1 MATFKYRITDR
12 YGKDKRGTV
21 EANSEEAATAKLKGE
36 GAIVHFIK
44 ETTSVDDAA
53 WNISIGNPVKLKDI
67 TLFCRQFYSIL
78 NAGVTVVDG
87 LKMLE
92 DSTENK
98 ILRKSI
104 YNVQVNVEKGETLAN
119 AMALEGKVFPD
130 LLINMVAAGEATGN
144 LSIAFER
151 ICTQFEKDQ
160 KLRSI
165 LIGAMIYPIVVL
177 VVAVIVVI
185 VLMVVVIPQFQE
197 IFSMMGE
204 QLPLPTR
211 IVIAVSEFMQANLIW
226 VIGGIIGFVG
236 LIIYAKN
243 TETGKQIT
251 SRMCLKIPVVKDFS
265 IKNAAAK
272 FSMTMSTLVMSGV
285 PLVEALGI
293 VANVVEN
300 RVVRKVLNES
310 REEVMQGVPMS
321 EPIEA
326 SEVFPQMVYHML
338 RIGEETGNTE
348 AMLDKVA
355 EYYEQEVETATKN
368 LTTAMEPA
376 VIILLAVVVGG
387 VVGAIVM
394 PMMQIYSM
402 AG

>member
-1 MATFKYRITDR
+1 MATYKYRITDR
-12 YGKDKRGTV
+12 YGKDKKGTL

-36 GAIVHFIK
+36 GAIVHSVQ

-78 NAGVTVVDG
+78 NAGVTVVEG
-87 LKMLE
+87 LKMLQG
-92 DSTENK
+92 STENK
-98 ILRKSI
+98 ILRKSLF
-104 YNVQVNVEKGETLAN
+104 NVQVNVEKGETLAN

-151 ICTQFEKDQ
+151 ICEQFEKDQ
-160 KLRSI
+160 KLRSM
-165 LIGAMIYPIVVL
+165 LISAMIYPVVVL
-177 VVAVIVVI
+177 IVAVIVVI
-185 VLMVVVIPQFQE
+185 VLMVVVIPNFQE
-197 IFSMMGE
+197 VFATMGE

-211 IVIAVSEFMQANLIW
+211 IVIAVSDFMIANLVW
-226 VIGGIIGFVG
+226 VIGGIIG
-236 LIIYAKN
+236 LIALIVWAKN
-243 TETGKQIT
+243 TEWGKQTT

-265 IKNAAAK
+265 IKNASAK
-272 FSMTMSTLVMSGV
+272 FSMTMSTLIVSGV
-285 PLVEALGI
+285 PIVEALGI

-300 RVVRKVLNES
+300 RVVRKTLNDAMED
-310 REEVMQGVPMS
+310 VMQGIPMS
-321 EPIEA
+321 EPLEA
-326 SEVFPQMVYHML
+326 SEVFPDMVHHMI

-355 EYYEQEVETATKN
+355 EYYEQEVEQATKN
-368 LTTAMEPA
+368 LTTAMEPM
-376 VIILLAVVVGG
+376 VILLLAVVVGG

>member
-44 ETTSVDDAA
+44 ETTSVDDAS

-160 KLRSI
+160 KLRSM
-165 LIGAMIYPIVVL
+165 LIGAMIYPAVVL
-177 VVAVIVVI
+177 VVAVVVVI

-197 IFSMMGE
+197 VFSMMGE

-226 VIGGIIGFVG
+226 VIGGIIAFIGV
-236 LIIYAKN
+236 IIYAKN
-243 TETGKQIT
+243 TETGKQVT
-251 SRMCLKIPVVKDFS
+251 SRMCLKIPIVKDFS
-265 IKNAAAK
+265 IKNASAK

-355 EYYEQEVETATKN
+355 EYYEQEVEAATKN

>member
-12 YGKDKRGTV
+12 YGKDKKGTV
-21 EANSEEAATAKLKGE
+21 EANSEEAAAAKLKGD

-44 ETTSVDDAA
+44 ETKSVDDAA
-53 WNISIGNPVKLKDI
+53 WNITIGNPVKLKDI

-98 ILRKSI
+98 TLRKSI

-144 LSIAFER
+144 LSVAFER

-165 LIGAMIYPIVVL
+165 LVGAMIYPVVVL

-185 VLMVVVIPQFQE
+185 VLMVVVIPQFQQV
-197 IFSMMGE
+197 FDMMGE

-211 IVIAVSEFMQANLIW
+211 IVIGVSEFMKSNLVW

-251 SRMCLKIPVVKDFS
+251 SRMCLKIPIVKDFS
-265 IKNAAAK
+265 IKNASAK

-300 RVVRKVLNES
+300 RVVRKVLNDS
-310 REEVMQGVPMS
+310 REEVMQGIPMS

-355 EYYEQEVETATKN
+355 EYYEQEVEAATKN

>member
-1 MATFKYRITDR
+1 MATFKYRITDK
-12 YGKDKRGTV
+12 YGKDKKGTV
-21 EANSEEAATAKLKGE
+21 EANSEEAAIAKLKGD
-36 GAIVHFIK
+36 GAIVHSVK

-87 LKMLE
+87 LKMME

-98 ILRKSI
+98 TLRKSI

-160 KLRSI
+160 KLRSM
-165 LIGAMIYPIVVL
+165 LIGAMIYPVVVL
-177 VVAVIVVI
+177 IVAVIVVI
-185 VLMVVVIPQFQE
+185 VLMVVVIPQFQQV
-197 IFSMMGE
+197 FDSMGE

-211 IVIAVSEFMQANLIW
+211 IVIAVSDFMIAHLIW
-226 VIGGIIGFVG
+226 VIGGIIGLIA
-236 LIIYAKN
+236 LIIWFKN
-243 TETGKQIT
+243 TETGKQFT
-251 SRMCLKIPVVKDFS
+251 SRMCLKIPIIKDFS
-265 IKNAAAK
+265 IKNASAK

-300 RVVRKVLNES
+300 RVVRKVLNDA
-310 REEVMQGVPMS
+310 REDVMQGVPMS

-326 SEVFPQMVYHML
+326 SEVFPEMVYHML

-348 AMLDKVA
+348 DMLDKVA

>member
-160 KLRSI
+160 KLRSM

-177 VVAVIVVI
+177 IVAVIVVI
-185 VLMVVVIPQFQE
+185 VLMVVVIPQFQQVFE
-197 IFSMMGE
+197 TMGE

-226 VIGGIIGFVG
+226 VIGGIIAFIGV
-236 LIIYAKN
+236 IIYAKN

-251 SRMCLKIPVVKDFS
+251 SRMCLKIPIVKDFS
-265 IKNAAAK
+265 IKNASAK

-376 VIILLAVVVGG
+376 VIILLALVVGS

>member
-98 ILRKSI
+98 TLRKSI

>member
-1 MATFKYRITDR
+1 MATSKYRITDR

-44 ETTSVDDAA
+44 ETTSVDDAS

-197 IFSMMGE
+197 VFSMMGE

-243 TETGKQIT
+243 TETGKQVT

-300 RVVRKVLNES
+300 RVVRKVLNDS

>member
-12 YGKDKRGTV
+12 YGKDKKGTV

-44 ETTSVDDAA
+44 ETKSVDDAA
-53 WNISIGNPVKLKDI
+53 WNITIGNPVKLKDI

-98 ILRKSI
+98 TLRKSI

-144 LSIAFER
+144 LSVAFER

-165 LIGAMIYPIVVL
+165 LVGAMIYPVVVL

-185 VLMVVVIPQFQE
+185 ILMVVVIPQFQQV
-197 IFSMMGE
+197 FDMMGE

-211 IVIAVSEFMQANLIW
+211 IVIAVSEFMESNLFW

-251 SRMCLKIPVVKDFS
+251 SRICLKIPIVKDFS
-265 IKNAAAK
+265 IKNASAK

-300 RVVRKVLNES
+300 RVVRKVLNDS
-310 REEVMQGVPMS
+310 REEVMQGIPMS

-355 EYYEQEVETATKN
+355 EYYEQEVEAATKN

>member
-1 MATFKYRITDR
+1 MATFKYRITDK
-12 YGKDKRGTV
+12 YGKDKKGTV
-21 EANSEEAATAKLKGE
+21 EANSEDAAMAKLKGD
-36 GAIVHFIK
+36 GAIVHSVK

-53 WNISIGNPVKLKDI
+53 WNITIGNPVKLKDI

-87 LKMLE
+87 LKMME

-98 ILRKSI
+98 VLRKSI

-160 KLRSI
+160 KLRSM
-165 LIGAMIYPIVVL
+165 LIGAMIYPVVVL
-177 VVAVIVVI
+177 IVAVIVVI

-197 IFSMMGE
+197 IFTTMGE

-211 IVIAVSEFMQANLIW
+211 IVIAVSDFMIAHLFW
-226 VIGGIIGFVG
+226 VIGGIVALIA

-251 SRMCLKIPVVKDFS
+251 SRLCLKIPIVKDFS
-265 IKNAAAK
+265 IKNASAK

-300 RVVRKVLNES
+300 RVVRKVLNEA
-310 REEVMQGVPMS
+310 REDVMQGVPMS

-326 SEVFPQMVYHML
+326 SEVFPEMVYHML

-368 LTTAMEPA
+368 LTTAMEPM
-376 VIILLAVVVGG
+376 VIVLLAVVVGG

>member
-12 YGKDKRGTV
+12 YGKDKKGTV
-21 EANSEEAATAKLKGE
+21 EANSEEVATAKLKGE

-44 ETTSVDDAA
+44 ETKSVDDAA
-53 WNISIGNPVKLKDI
+53 WNITIGNPVKLKDI

-98 ILRKSI
+98 TLRKSI

-144 LSIAFER
+144 LSVAFER

-165 LIGAMIYPIVVL
+165 LVGAMIYPVVVL
-177 VVAVIVVI
+177 VVAIIVVI
-185 VLMVVVIPQFQE
+185 VLMVVVIPQFQQV
-197 IFSMMGE
+197 FDMMGE

-211 IVIAVSEFMQANLIW
+211 IVIGVSEFMKSNLFW
-226 VIGGIIGFVG
+226 VIGGVIGFVG

-251 SRMCLKIPVVKDFS
+251 SRMCLKIPIVKDFS
-265 IKNAAAK
+265 IKNASAK

-300 RVVRKVLNES
+300 RVVRKVLNDS

-355 EYYEQEVETATKN
+355 EYYEQEVEAATKN

>member
-1 MATFKYRITDR
+1 MATFKYRITDK
-12 YGKDKRGTV
+12 YGKDKKGTV
-21 EANSEEAATAKLKGE
+21 EANSEEAAMAKLKGD
-36 GAIVHFIK
+36 GAIVHSVK

-53 WNISIGNPVKLKDI
+53 WNITIGNPVKLKDI

-87 LKMLE
+87 LKMME

-98 ILRKSI
+98 VLRKSI

-160 KLRSI
+160 KLRSM
-165 LIGAMIYPIVVL
+165 LIGAMIYPVVVL
-177 VVAVIVVI
+177 IVAVAVVI

-197 IFSMMGE
+197 IFSTMGE

-211 IVIAVSEFMQANLIW
+211 IVIAVSDFMIAHLFW
-226 VIGGIIGFVG
+226 VIGGIVAFIA

-251 SRMCLKIPVVKDFS
+251 SRLCLKIPIVKDFS
-265 IKNAAAK
+265 IKNASAK

-300 RVVRKVLNES
+300 RVVRKVLNEA
-310 REEVMQGVPMS
+310 REDVMQGVPMS

-326 SEVFPQMVYHML
+326 SEVFPEMVYHML
-338 RIGEETGNTE
+338 RIGEETGNVE
-348 AMLDKVA
+348 QMLEKVA
-355 EYYEQEVETATKN
+355 VYYEDEVEVATKN

-376 VIILLAVVVGG
+376 VICLLAVVVGG
-387 VVGAIVM
+387 IVGAIVM
-394 PMMQIYSM
+394 PMMQIYSL
-402 AG
+402 AA

>member
-1 MATFKYRITDR
+1 MATFKYRITDK
-12 YGKDKRGTV
+12 YGKDKKGTM
-21 EANSEEAATAKLKGE
+21 EANSEEAAIAKLKGE
-36 GAIVHFIK
+36 GAVVHSVK

-67 TLFCRQFYSIL
+67 TLFCRQFCSIL
-78 NAGVTVVDG
+78 NAGVTVIDG
-87 LKMLE
+87 LKMMQ

-98 ILRKSI
+98 TLRKSI

-144 LSIAFER
+144 LSIAFDR

-160 KLRSI
+160 KLKSM

-185 VLMVVVIPQFQE
+185 VLMVVVIPQFE
-197 IFSMMGE
+197 EVFATMGE
-204 QLPLPTR
+204 TLPLPTR
-211 IVIAVSEFMQANLIW
+211 IVMAVSDFMIQNLIW
-226 VIGGIIGFVG
+226 VIGGIIGLVA
-236 LIIYAKN
+236 LVVYAKN
-243 TETGKQIT
+243 TETGKQVT
-251 SRMCLKIPVVKDFS
+251 SRICLKLPLVKDFS
-265 IKNAAAK
+265 VKNASAK

-300 RVVRKVLNES
+300 RVIRKVLNDA
-310 REEVMQGVPMS
+310 REDVMQGVPMS

-326 SEVFPQMVYHML
+326 SEVFPEMVYHML

-355 EYYEQEVETATKN
+355 EYYEQEVENATKN
-368 LTTAMEPA
+368 LTTAMEPM
-376 VIILLAVVVGG
+376 VIVLLAVVVGG

>member
-1 MATFKYRITDR
+1 MATYKYRITDK
-12 YGKDKRGTV
+12 YGKDKKGSV
-21 EANSEEAATAKLKGE
+21 EANSEEAAIAKLKGD
-36 GAIVHFIK
+36 GAIVHTVK

-67 TLFCRQFYSIL
+67 SLFCRQFHSIL
-78 NAGVTVVDG
+78 NAGVTVVEG
-87 LKMLE
+87 LKMLQG
-92 DSTENK
+92 STENK
-98 ILRKSI
+98 VLRKSI

-144 LSIAFER
+144 LSVAFER
-151 ICTQFEKDQ
+151 ICTQFDKDL
-160 KLRSI
+160 KLRSM
-165 LIGAMIYPIVVL
+165 LVGAMIYPVVVL

-185 VLMVVVIPQFQE
+185 VLMVVVIPNFQE
-197 IFSMMGE
+197 VFASMGE
-204 QLPLPTR
+204 ELPLPTR
-211 IVIAVSEFMQANLIW
+211 IVIAVSDFMIANLVW
-226 VIGGIIGFVG
+226 VIGGIIAVIAAVIAG
-236 LIIYAKN
+236 KN
-243 TETGKQIT
+243 TETGKQFT
-251 SRMCLKIPVVKDFS
+251 SRMCLKLPIIKDFS
-265 IKNAAAK
+265 VKNAAAK

-285 PLVEALGI
+285 PIVEALGI

-300 RVVRKVLNES
+300 RVVRKVLNDA

-321 EPIEA
+321 EPIES
-326 SEVFPQMVYHML
+326 SEVFPDMVHHMIK
-338 RIGEETGNTE
+338 IGEETGNTE

-355 EYYEQEVETATKN
+355 EYYEQEVEAATKN
-368 LTTAMEPA
+368 LTTAMEPM
-376 VIILLAVVVGG
+376 VILLLAVVVGG

>member
-1 MATFKYRITDR
+1 MATFKYRITDK
-12 YGKDKRGTV
+12 YGKDKKGTV
-21 EANSEEAATAKLKGE
+21 EANSEEAAIAKLKGD
-36 GAIVHFIK
+36 GAIVHSVK

-67 TLFCRQFYSIL
+67 SLFCRQFYSIL

-87 LKMLE
+87 LKMME

-98 ILRKSI
+98 TLRKSI

-160 KLRSI
+160 KLRSM
-165 LIGAMIYPIVVL
+165 LIGAMIYPVVVL
-177 VVAVIVVI
+177 IVAVIVVI

-197 IFSMMGE
+197 VFKQMGE

-211 IVIAVSEFMQANLIW
+211 IVIAVSDFMIANLIW
-226 VIGGIIGFVG
+226 VIGGIIGLIA
-236 LIIYAKN
+236 LIIWFKN
-243 TETGKQIT
+243 TETGKQFT
-251 SRMCLKIPVVKDFS
+251 SRMCLKIPIIKDFS
-265 IKNAAAK
+265 IKNASAK

-300 RVVRKVLNES
+300 RVVRKVLNDA
-310 REEVMQGVPMS
+310 REDVMQGVPMS

-326 SEVFPQMVYHML
+326 SEVFPEMVYHML

-355 EYYEQEVETATKN
+355 EYYEQEVEAATKN

>member
-98 ILRKSI
+98 TLRKSI

-160 KLRSI
+160 KLRSM
-165 LIGAMIYPIVVL
+165 LIGAMIYPVVVL

-226 VIGGIIGFVG
+226 VIGGIIAFIG
-236 LIIYAKN
+236 LIVYAKN
-243 TETGKQIT
+243 TETGKQVT
-251 SRMCLKIPVVKDFS
+251 SRMCLKIPIVKDFS
-265 IKNAAAK
+265 IKNASAK

>member
-1 MATFKYRITDR
+1 MATFKYRITDK
-12 YGKDKRGTV
+12 YGKDKKGTV
-21 EANSEEAATAKLKGE
+21 EANSEEAATAKLKGD
-36 GAIVHFIK
+36 GAIVHSIK

-78 NAGVTVVDG
+78 NAGVTVVEG

-92 DSTENK
+92 ESTENK
-98 ILRKSI
+98 VLRKSI

-144 LSIAFER
+144 LSVAFER

-160 KLRSI
+160 KLRSM
-165 LIGAMIYPIVVL
+165 LIGAMIYPVVVL

-185 VLMVVVIPQFQE
+185 VLMVVVIPNFQAVFAE
-197 IFSMMGE
+197 MGE
-204 QLPLPTR
+204 SLPLPTR
-211 IVIAVSEFMQANLIW
+211 IVIAVSDFMVANIVW
-226 VIGGIIGFVG
+226 VIAGIIALVAS
-236 LIIYAKN
+236 IVSAKN
-243 TETGKQIT
+243 TETGKQFT
-251 SRMCLKIPVVKDFS
+251 SRMCLKLPLVKDFS
-265 IKNAAAK
+265 VKNAAAK
-272 FSMTMSTLVMSGV
+272 FSMTMSTLVVSGV

-300 RVVRKVLNES
+300 RVIRKVLNDA

-326 SEVFPQMVYHML
+326 SEVFPQMVHHMI

-368 LTTAMEPA
+368 LTTAMEPM
-376 VIILLAVVVGG
+376 IILLLAVVCGG

>member
-12 YGKDKRGTV
+12 YGKDKKGTV

-44 ETTSVDDAA
+44 ETKSVDDAA
-53 WNISIGNPVKLKDI
+53 WNITIGNPVKLKDI

-144 LSIAFER
+144 LSVAFER

-165 LIGAMIYPIVVL
+165 LVGAMIYPVVVL
-177 VVAVIVVI
+177 VVAIIVVI
-185 VLMVVVIPQFQE
+185 VLMVVVIPQFQQV
-197 IFSMMGE
+197 FDMMGE

-211 IVIAVSEFMQANLIW
+211 IVIGVSEFMKSNLIW

-251 SRMCLKIPVVKDFS
+251 SRVCLKIPILKDFS
-265 IKNAAAK
+265 IKNASAK

-300 RVVRKVLNES
+300 RVVRKVLNDS
-310 REEVMQGVPMS
+310 REEVMQGIPMS

-355 EYYEQEVETATKN
+355 EYYEQEVEAATKN

>member
-12 YGKDKRGTV
+12 YGKDKKGTV

-44 ETTSVDDAA
+44 ETKSVDDAA
-53 WNISIGNPVKLKDI
+53 WNITIGNPVKLKDI

-144 LSIAFER
+144 LSVAFER

-165 LIGAMIYPIVVL
+165 LVGAMIYPVVVL
-177 VVAVIVVI
+177 VVAIIVVI
-185 VLMVVVIPQFQE
+185 VLMVVVIPQFQQV
-197 IFSMMGE
+197 FDMMGE

-211 IVIAVSEFMQANLIW
+211 IVIGVSEFMKSNLIW

-251 SRMCLKIPVVKDFS
+251 SRVCLKIPIIKDFS
-265 IKNAAAK
+265 IKNASAK

-300 RVVRKVLNES
+300 RVVRKVLNDS
-310 REEVMQGVPMS
+310 REEVMQGIPMS

-355 EYYEQEVETATKN
+355 EYYEQEVEAATKN

-387 VVGAIVM
+387 VVEL
-394 PMMQIYSM
+394 SLCL
-402 AG
+402 

>member
-12 YGKDKRGTV
+12 YGKDKKGTV

-44 ETTSVDDAA
+44 ETKSVDDAA
-53 WNISIGNPVKLKDI
+53 WNITIGNPVKLKDI

-98 ILRKSI
+98 TLRKSI

-144 LSIAFER
+144 LSVAFER

-165 LIGAMIYPIVVL
+165 LVGAMIYPVVVL

-185 VLMVVVIPQFQE
+185 VLMVVVIPQFQQV
-197 IFSMMGE
+197 FAMMGE

-211 IVIAVSEFMQANLIW
+211 IVIGVSEFMKSNLFW
-226 VIGGIIGFVG
+226 VIGGVIGFIG

-251 SRMCLKIPVVKDFS
+251 SRICLKIPIVKDFS
-265 IKNAAAK
+265 IKNASAK

-300 RVVRKVLNES
+300 RVVRKVLNDS

-355 EYYEQEVETATKN
+355 EYYEQEVEAATKN

>member
-44 ETTSVDDAA
+44 ETTSVDDAS

-197 IFSMMGE
+197 VFSMMGE

-243 TETGKQIT
+243 TETGKQVT

-300 RVVRKVLNES
+300 RVVRKVLNDS

>member
-12 YGKDKRGTV
+12 YGKDKKGTV

-44 ETTSVDDAA
+44 ETKSVDDAA
-53 WNISIGNPVKLKDI
+53 WNITIGNPVKLKDI

-144 LSIAFER
+144 LSVAFER

-165 LIGAMIYPIVVL
+165 LVGAMIYPVVVL
-177 VVAVIVVI
+177 VVAIIVVI
-185 VLMVVVIPQFQE
+185 VLMVVVIPQFQQV
-197 IFSMMGE
+197 FDMMGE

-211 IVIAVSEFMQANLIW
+211 IVIGVSEFMKSNMIW

-251 SRMCLKIPVVKDFS
+251 SRVCLKIPIIKDFS
-265 IKNAAAK
+265 IKNASAK

-300 RVVRKVLNES
+300 RVVRKVLNDS
-310 REEVMQGVPMS
+310 REEVMQGIPMS

-355 EYYEQEVETATKN
+355 EYY
-368 LTTAMEPA
+368 
-376 VIILLAVVVGG
+376 
-387 VVGAIVM
+387 
-394 PMMQIYSM
+394 
-402 AG
+402 

>member
-36 GAIVHFIK
+36 GAIVHFIR

-98 ILRKSI
+98 TLRKSI

-160 KLRSI
+160 KLRSM
-165 LIGAMIYPIVVL
+165 LIGAMIYPVVVL

-226 VIGGIIGFVG
+226 VIGGIIAFIG
-236 LIIYAKN
+236 LIVYAKN
-243 TETGKQIT
+243 TETGKQVT
-251 SRMCLKIPVVKDFS
+251 SRMCLKIPIVKDFS
-265 IKNAAAK
+265 IKNASAK

-355 EYYEQEVETATKN
+355 EYYEQEVEAATKN

>member
-1 MATFKYRITDR
+1 MATFKYRITDK
-12 YGKDKRGTV
+12 YGKDKKGTV

-36 GAIVHFIK
+36 GAIVHSIK

-78 NAGVTVVDG
+78 NAGVTVVEG

-98 ILRKSI
+98 VLRKSI

-144 LSIAFER
+144 LSVAFER

-160 KLRSI
+160 KLRSM
-165 LIGAMIYPIVVL
+165 LIGAMIYPVVVL
-177 VVAVIVVI
+177 IVAVIVVI
-185 VLMVVVIPQFQE
+185 ILMVVVIPNFQE
-197 IFSMMGE
+197 VFAEMGE
-204 QLPLPTR
+204 SLPLPTR
-211 IVIAVSEFMQANLIW
+211 IVIAVSDFMVANIVW
-226 VIGGIIGFVG
+226 VIAGIIG
-236 LIIYAKN
+236 LIAAIISAKN
-243 TETGKQIT
+243 TEAGKQFT
-251 SRMCLKIPVVKDFS
+251 SRMCLKIPLIKDFS
-265 IKNAAAK
+265 VKNAAAK
-272 FSMTMSTLVMSGV
+272 FSMTMSTLVVSGV

-300 RVVRKVLNES
+300 RVIRKVLNDA

-326 SEVFPQMVYHML
+326 SEVFPQMVHHMI

-376 VIILLAVVVGG
+376 VIIVLAVVCGG

-394 PMMQIYSM
+394 PMMQIYTM

>member
-12 YGKDKRGTV
+12 YGKDKKGTV

-44 ETTSVDDAA
+44 ETKSVDDAA
-53 WNISIGNPVKLKDI
+53 WNITIGNPVKLKDI

-144 LSIAFER
+144 LSVAFER

-165 LIGAMIYPIVVL
+165 LVGAMIYPVVVL
-177 VVAVIVVI
+177 VVAIIVVI
-185 VLMVVVIPQFQE
+185 VLMVVVIPQFQQV
-197 IFSMMGE
+197 FDMMGE

-211 IVIAVSEFMQANLIW
+211 IVIGVSEFMKSNLIW

-251 SRMCLKIPVVKDFS
+251 SRVCLKIPIIKDFS
-265 IKNAAAK
+265 IKNASAK

-300 RVVRKVLNES
+300 RVVRKVLNDS
-310 REEVMQGVPMS
+310 REEVMQGIPMS

-355 EYYEQEVETATKN
+355 EYYEQEVEAATKN

-376 VIILLAVVVGG
+376 VIILLAVVEL
-387 VVGAIVM
+387 
-394 PMMQIYSM
+394 SLCL
-402 AG
+402 

>member
-1 MATFKYRITDR
+1 
-12 YGKDKRGTV
+12 
-21 EANSEEAATAKLKGE
+21 
-36 GAIVHFIK
+36 
-44 ETTSVDDAA
+44 
-53 WNISIGNPVKLKDI
+53 
-67 TLFCRQFYSIL
+67 
-78 NAGVTVVDG
+78 
-87 LKMLE
+87 MLE

-98 ILRKSI
+98 VLRKSI

-144 LSIAFER
+144 LSVAFER

-160 KLRSI
+160 KLRSM
-165 LIGAMIYPIVVL
+165 LIGAMIYPVVVL
-177 VVAVIVVI
+177 IVAVIVVI
-185 VLMVVVIPQFQE
+185 ILMVVVIPNFQQVFAE
-197 IFSMMGE
+197 MGE
-204 QLPLPTR
+204 SLPLPTR
-211 IVIAVSEFMQANLIW
+211 IVIAVSDFMVANIVW
-226 VIGGIIGFVG
+226 VIAGIIA
-236 LIIYAKN
+236 LIAAIISAKN
-243 TETGKQIT
+243 TEAGKQFT
-251 SRMCLKIPVVKDFS
+251 SRMCLKIPLVKDFS
-265 IKNAAAK
+265 VKNAAAK
-272 FSMTMSTLVMSGV
+272 FSMTMSTLVVSGV

-300 RVVRKVLNES
+300 RVIRKVLNDA

-326 SEVFPQMVYHML
+326 SEVFPQMVHHMI

-376 VIILLAVVVGG
+376 VIIVLAVVCGG

-394 PMMQIYSM
+394 PMMQIYTM

>member
-1 MATFKYRITDR
+1 MATFKYRITDK
-12 YGKDKRGTV
+12 YGKDKKGTV

-36 GAIVHFIK
+36 GAIVHSIK

-78 NAGVTVVDG
+78 NAGVTVVEG

-98 ILRKSI
+98 VLRKSI

-144 LSIAFER
+144 LSVAFER

-160 KLRSI
+160 KLRSM
-165 LIGAMIYPIVVL
+165 LIGAMIYPVVVL
-177 VVAVIVVI
+177 IVAVIVVI
-185 VLMVVVIPQFQE
+185 ILMVVVIPNFQQVFAE
-197 IFSMMGE
+197 MGE
-204 QLPLPTR
+204 TLPLPTR
-211 IVIAVSEFMQANLIW
+211 IVIAVSDFMVANIVW
-226 VIGGIIGFVG
+226 VIAGIIA
-236 LIIYAKN
+236 LIAAIISAKN
-243 TETGKQIT
+243 TEAGKQFT
-251 SRMCLKIPVVKDFS
+251 SRMCLKIPLVKDFS
-265 IKNAAAK
+265 VKNAAAK
-272 FSMTMSTLVMSGV
+272 FSMTMSTLVVSGV

-300 RVVRKVLNES
+300 RVIRKVLNDA

-326 SEVFPQMVYHML
+326 SEVFPQMVHHMI

-376 VIILLAVVVGG
+376 VIIVLAVVCGG

-394 PMMQIYSM
+394 PMMQIYTM

>member
-12 YGKDKRGTV
+12 YGKDKKGTV

-44 ETTSVDDAA
+44 ETKSVDDAA
-53 WNISIGNPVKLKDI
+53 WNITIGNPVKLKDI

-98 ILRKSI
+98 TLRKSI

-144 LSIAFER
+144 LSVAFER

-165 LIGAMIYPIVVL
+165 LVGAMIYPVVVL

-185 VLMVVVIPQFQE
+185 VLMVVVIPQFQQV
-197 IFSMMGE
+197 FAMMGE

-211 IVIAVSEFMQANLIW
+211 IVIGVSEFMKSNLFW
-226 VIGGIIGFVG
+226 VIGGVIGFVG

-251 SRMCLKIPVVKDFS
+251 SRICLKIPIVKDFS
-265 IKNAAAK
+265 IKNASAK

-300 RVVRKVLNES
+300 RVVRKVLNDS
-310 REEVMQGVPMS
+310 REEVMQGVSMS

-338 RIGEETGNTE
+338 RIGDETGNTE

-355 EYYEQEVETATKN
+355 EYYEQEVEAATKN

>member
-12 YGKDKRGTV
+12 YGKDKKGTV

-44 ETTSVDDAA
+44 ETKSVDDAA
-53 WNISIGNPVKLKDI
+53 WNITIGNPVKLKDI

-98 ILRKSI
+98 TLRKSI

-144 LSIAFER
+144 LSVAFER

-165 LIGAMIYPIVVL
+165 LVGAMIYPVVVL

-185 VLMVVVIPQFQE
+185 VLMVVVIPQFQQV
-197 IFSMMGE
+197 FAMMGE

-211 IVIAVSEFMQANLIW
+211 IVIGVSEFMKSNLFWAIGG
-226 VIGGIIGFVG
+226 VIGFIG

-251 SRMCLKIPVVKDFS
+251 SRICLKIPIVKDFS
-265 IKNAAAK
+265 IKNASAK

-300 RVVRKVLNES
+300 RVVRKVLNDS

-355 EYYEQEVETATKN
+355 EYYEQEVEAATKN

-376 VIILLAVVVGG
+376 VSILLAVVVGG